1 MPISCAKYCRQ
12 RAAPPPLPPVSVLS
26 PTTVV
31 RRERAIRITVAASV
45 GAKVFSMICTFA
57 QVPLALHYLG
67 SEAYGFWITLFSVV
81 LVLNSVD
88 FGLGVGMQHAMA
100 KAFGS
105 DDMDSV
111 KKTFWTGAFALLV
124 LGLAV
129 LLTGL
134 GLAHARP
141 WEDTLLLRDPG
152 LRRDTAS
159 SLSIA
164 VGAFALGLP
173 FSAVGRLAAA
183 LQRGWI
189 NAGWI
194 AAGSA
199 LSLGLVFAAARGRWG
214 FLGFLATS
222 LSVPTLQGLGLFIHL
237 LRSLGWS
244 LLPGRLAPASE
255 VREMLRS
262 SLCYAFP
269 QFGMALLQ
277 SAPAIAIS
285 VAAGSSAVTGY
296 NLLLRLFSPFQQGQ
310 VILLTPVWP
319 AYTEAHQRAD
329 HSWNRRTLIRTLG
342 VWAVLAAGT
351 ALVAWQCRL
360 LLSVWVGSADAV
372 TAGLAAIV
380 ALWTIL
386 QMAAQPFLYY
396 LMGIGR
402 LRQLA
407 WAATPGFL
415 FASAALFIGS
425 GHGSAVGVLAAG
437 SIALCALLLPPVA
450 WQTLKALRQNPA
462 EGATG

>member
-1 MPISCAKYCRQ
+1 M
-12 RAAPPPLPPVSVLS
+12 L
-26 PTTVV
+26 
-31 RRERAIRITVAASV
+31 
-45 GAKVFSMICTFA
+45 CTFA
-57 QVPLALHYLG
+57 QVPVALHYLG
-67 SEAYGFWITLFSVV
+67 SEAYGFWVTLFSVV

-100 KAFGS
+100 KAFGR
-105 DDMDSV
+105 DDLASMRR
-111 KKTFWTGAFALLV
+111 TFWTGAFTLLL

-129 LLTGL
+129 LVAGL
-134 GLAHARP
+134 CAAHARS
-141 WEDTLLLRDPG
+141 WGDILMLRDPA
-152 LRRDTAS
+152 LRRDSANA
-159 SLSIA
+159 LSIA
-164 VGAFALGLP
+164 VGAFAIGLP

-194 AAGSA
+194 AVGSA
-199 LSLGLVFAAARGRWG
+199 LSLCLVFAAARGRWG
-214 FLGFLATS
+214 FLGFLAAS
-222 LSVPTLQGLGLFIHL
+222 LSVPTLQGLGLFTHL

-244 LLPGRLAPASE
+244 LVPGRLAPASE

-262 SLCYAFP
+262 SLSYAFP
-269 QFGMALLQ
+269 QFGMALMQ

-329 HSWNRRTLIRTLG
+329 HSWNRRTLLRTLG
-342 VWAVLAAGT
+342 VFSALAAGT
-351 ALVAWQCRL
+351 VLVAWQSRL
-360 LLSVWVGSADAV
+360 LLSVWVGSAEAV
-372 TAGLAAIV
+372 TVGLAAIV

-396 LMGIGR
+396 LMGVGR

-415 FASAALFIGS
+415 CASAALFVGS
-425 GHGSAVGVLAAG
+425 GRGSAAGVLAAG
-437 SIALCALLLPPVA
+437 SIALGAFLLPPVA
-450 WQTLKALRQNPA
+450 WQTLRALRQNQA
-462 EGATG
+462 EGGTG